1 MAQSVVVLPATA
13 TALGVVAMWTP
24 EQRAFLMD
32 GPRPTP
38 RALVLLG
45 GAAHLL
51 VQWRRHRE
59 EMLAACPAGR
69 RPWGFWAIEKRFKIV
84 PLGDTWFER
93 YVGRYHQFFSYWPM
107 REVMRRTP
115 TYMIFDDH
123 DVKDDWGITE
133 VQDEGRVDAA
143 LDAYRRFQQA
153 HNPGGA
159 DRPAFHYDF
168 TWGPAAFTSAA

>member
-84 PLGDTWFER
+84 PLGDIAQARAIRTLGIYRDDAEKAL
-93 YVGRYHQFFSYWPM
+93 VH
-107 REVMRRTP
+107 RR
-115 TYMIFDDH
+115 
-123 DVKDDWGITE
+123 
-133 VQDEGRVDAA
+133 
-143 LDAYRRFQQA
+143 LDAVMQHRRMVREA
-153 HNPGGA
+153 LRVA
-159 DRPAFHYDF
+159 
-168 TWGPAAFTSAA
+168 